1 MTSIKKNERFV
12 PIKNYVLAGVIVVV
26 VILLAWYAFAWYK
39 VVNENRIS
47 TSYLVNEKVIS
58 KELKLEEVSSVF
70 SEPLNEYFIY
80 VSYTGSEDVYN
91 MEKDIEGVINQYGIN
106 DKLYYLNVTD
116 VKDEDDFK
124 KKINDTLGEVLDM
137 NGKEVSTVPTIIYCK
152 DGKVVDIINR
162 LDNNIMSRWDFEQI
176 LDRNNVEEEE

>member
-39 VVNENRIS
+39 VVNEN
-47 TSYLVNEKVIS
+47 VIS